1 MTEEPSLGLARNSAS
16 GRKSYRDVKDYRWRK
31 RWLG

>member
-1 MTEEPSLGLARNSAS
+1 MTEEPSLGLARNWSS
-16 GRKSYRDVKDYRWRK
+16 GRKSYRDVKHDRWRK